1 MKNLY
6 ITGTAGSAKT
16 IMALGLALKFKEE
29 GMRVSYFKPVG
40 ITTSTSVTED
50 DDGILMKEVLG
61 MKQPLDTIV
70 PFITSPFYLT
80 KFRQFGNPEDR
91 IVSAFEDV
99 SKDADLVLIDGAI
112 FPHAMASKNLDVIS
126 LSKQFNASI
135 LYMVKSENDF
145 NLDQAIFFNRH
156 FKCQGIDL
164 IGNVFYNVPRQ
175 VLGKVEGI
183 YKKILKDNGFQVLG
197 VVPQQTELT
206 APTAEE
212 FYQKLGGEILTG
224 EGKLNKPI
232 EDVIVGAMSVESALS
247 YLHRSSNTAVVIGGD
262 RADLALAAL
271 ETNVNL
277 LILTGGLYPNI
288 KVLARAEEKGIPV
301 ILVLYDTFTTVE
313 RMTTVSNRIK
323 PENKSAI
330 KAALESINEYVDWKY
345 IIEKL
350 DQKQVVKNENT
361 DSQR

>member
-16 IMALGLALKFKEE
+16 IMTLGLALKLKEE
-29 GMRVSYFKPVG
+29 KIRVSYFKPVG
-40 ITTSTSVTED
+40 ITTSTSITED

-80 KFRQFGNPEDR
+80 KFRQFGNPVDR
-91 IVSAFEDV
+91 IISAFEEI
-99 SKDADLVLIDGAI
+99 SKDADIILIDGSI

-126 LSKQFNASI
+126 LSKQFKASI

-156 FKCQGIDL
+156 FKCQGINL

-175 VLGKVEGI
+175 IIGKVEGV
-183 YKKILKDNGFQVLG
+183 YMKILQDNGFQVLG
-197 VVPQQTELT
+197 IVPQQTDLT

-247 YLHRSSNTAVVIGGD
+247 YLRRSNNTAVVIGGD
-262 RADLALAAL
+262 RSDLALAAL

-277 LILTGGLYPNI
+277 LILTGGLYPNV
-288 KVLARAEEKGIPV
+288 KVLARAEEKDIPV
-301 ILVLYDTFTTVE
+301 ILVYLDTFTTVE
-313 RMTTVSNRIK
+313 RMTTISNRIK
-323 PENKSAI
+323 PSNKRAI
-330 KAALESINEYVDWKY
+330 EAAFKSVKEYVDWKY
-345 IIEKL
+345 ILEKL
-350 DQKQVVKNENT
+350 
-361 DSQR
+361 S